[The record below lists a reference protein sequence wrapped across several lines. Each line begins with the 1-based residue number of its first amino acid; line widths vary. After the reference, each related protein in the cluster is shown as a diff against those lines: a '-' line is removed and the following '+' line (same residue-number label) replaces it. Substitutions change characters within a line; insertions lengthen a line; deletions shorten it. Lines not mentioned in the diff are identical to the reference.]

1 MRQIFRRLLSPKSIK
16 ALLLGAFCFYGA
28 LHAQTAPYPNRP
40 ITMVLPYATGGT
52 VDIQARLLA
61 SGLTQKLGQPVIV
74 RNMPGATGAIATD
87 FVVHAVPDGYT
98 LLFASSAQ
106 TTSVPL
112 TEKVNYKLE
121 DLAPVSASG
130 RGTMILA
137 INSQV
142 PAKNL
147 TEFIAY
153 GKANQGK
160 ISYGSS
166 GTGSVGHLVGAL
178 FGARA
183 GLEIVH
189 IPYKGGGPVMSDLLG
204 GQIPML
210 FGNSAEVMG
219 SSKNPR
225 LRILAVSS
233 KERMKQLPDIP
244 TVSEFL
250 PNFEMTAWQGTLA
263 PVKTPRA
270 IIDIVS
276 NAIQELSKDP
286 KVIETLGSYGV
297 DALTTTPEQM
307 AAMIKGEV
315 PVYTEAVKAAGL
327 TKPIN

>member
-1 MRQIFRRLLSPKSIK
+1 MRHTFRTLLSPKNFK
-16 ALLLGAFCFYGA
+16 VLLFGAFCFYGA
-28 LHAQTAPYPNRP
+28 LHAQIAPYPNRP
-40 ITMVLPYATGGT
+40 LTMVLPYATGGT

-204 GQIPML
+204 GQIQTALPGLAAMMSHIKD
-210 FGNSAEVMG
+210 G
-219 SSKNPR
+219 K
-225 LRILAVSS
+225 LRPLAVTGAARSPL
-233 KERMKQLPDIP
+233 LPEVP
-244 TVSEFL
+244 TLNETVM
-250 PNFEMTAWQGTLA
+250 PGFEIANWFGVLA
-263 PVKTPRA
+263 PTQTPPA
-270 IIDIVS
+270 IIRRL
-276 NAIQELSKDP
+276 NAELVKMMQAAAAQAPAMGKP
-286 KVIETLGSYGV
+286 KGKE
-297 DALTTTPEQM
+297 
-307 AAMIKGEV
+307 
-315 PVYTEAVKAAGL
+315 KA
-327 TKPIN
+327 K